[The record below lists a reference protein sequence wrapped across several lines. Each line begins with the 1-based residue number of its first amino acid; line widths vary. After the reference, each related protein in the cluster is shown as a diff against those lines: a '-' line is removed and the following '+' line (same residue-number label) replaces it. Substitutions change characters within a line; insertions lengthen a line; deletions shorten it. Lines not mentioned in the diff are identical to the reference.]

1 MKYKI
6 TLNGKIYEVEVE
18 ETDAV
23 ITNIS
28 DYMAPA
34 PAAATAVPAASGSA
48 PAAPLTSM
56 AEGVKVLSPM
66 PGIILSVNVQ
76 VGQHVKAGDVLLVLE
91 AMKME
96 NEIVA
101 AADGVVRQVFAQK
114 GSTVDTDAVLVI
126 LS

>member
-28 DYMAPA
+28 DYITPA
-34 PAAATAVPAASGSA
+34 PAAAPAVPAASGSA

-101 AADGVVRQVFAQK
+101 ASDGVVRQVFAQK